1 MVYNAGVLSFRK
13 SKVLNKKGLSMQV
26 DRSIVSISS
35 VFDDTESRDYWLTQ
49 GPQKRVRHIEELR
62 RVNYG
67 NRATERLQR
76 FFEIA

>member
-1 MVYNAGVLSFRK
+1 MTGYYQSE
-13 SKVLNKKGLSMQV
+13 KVLNEEELSMQV

-35 VFDDTESRDYWLTQ
+35 VFKDAESRDYWLTQ
-49 GPQKRVRHIEELR
+49 DPQKRVRHIEELR

>member
-1 MVYNAGVLSFRK
+1 
-13 SKVLNKKGLSMQV
+13 MQV

-35 VFDDTESRDYWLTQ
+35 VFENTESRNYWLAQ
-49 GPQKRVRHIEELR
+49 DPQKRVRHIEELR

-76 FFEIA
+76 FFEIS